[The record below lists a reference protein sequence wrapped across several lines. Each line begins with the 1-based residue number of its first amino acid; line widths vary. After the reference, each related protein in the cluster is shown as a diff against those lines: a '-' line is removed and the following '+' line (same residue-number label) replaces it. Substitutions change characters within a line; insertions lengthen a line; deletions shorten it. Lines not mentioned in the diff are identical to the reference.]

1 VRKRRCEHATR
12 ARRKSAL
19 RGLVCCAGESMAS
32 RCMQRNHLQQRQSD
46 AARLPVMLDEG
57 EAWHGRTSRSPK
69 GRQDFPHI
77 LRLAVSTKCRSVLP
91 LAVGLRSSVK
101 HTLCC

>member
-69 GRQDFPHI
+69 DDKISHI
-77 LRLAVSTKCRSVLP
+77 FCGWPSQQSVGPSCLWLWACAP
-91 LAVGLRSSVK
+91 R
-101 HTLCC
+101 